1 MTVGK
6 VKDFNFSS
14 AGKTVGYCGGGM
26 AKGYAMG
33 GSAKAGQSVQM
44 AKSNAVAK
52 TLAGQKMTP
61 MAKGGKVMEKA
72 TGESYPSRRAMEK
85 HESMET
91 PRMQR
96 KEVIQ
101 RETVRAP
108 AAPQGMLRNR
118 GALGVMANK
127 NPGETA
133 MNTAPNLPGKMMLKK
148 GGSAMS
154 KGGSKN
160 C

>member
-6 VKDFNFSS
+6 VKDFDFKS
-14 AGKTVGYCGGGM
+14 GKMT
-26 AKGYAMG
+26 KGFAMG
-33 GSAKAGQSVQM
+33 GSAKPGQNVQM
-44 AKSNAVAK
+44 AKSNAVQK
-52 TLAGQKMTP
+52 TLVGQKMTP

-96 KEVIQ
+96 KEVMMS
-101 RETVRAP
+101 ETVKAP
-108 AAPQGMLRNR
+108 SAPQGMIRNH
-118 GALGVMANK
+118 GTLGVMANK
-127 NPGETA
+127 NPGETR
-133 MNTAPNLPGKMMLKK
+133 MNTAPNLPGDKMMMKK
-148 GGSAMS
+148 GGMAMK
-154 KGGSKN
+154 KGGMAKK

>member
-1 MTVGK
+1 MTVSK
-6 VKDFNFSS
+6 VKDFTFKSGPMTKNF
-14 AGKTVGYCGGGM
+14 
-26 AKGYAMG
+26 AMG

-44 AKSNAVAK
+44 AKSNAVQK
-52 TLAGQKMTP
+52 TLVGQKMTP

-96 KEVIQ
+96 KEVMMS
-101 RETVRAP
+101 ETVKAP
-108 AAPQGMLRNR
+108 SAPQGMVKNR
-118 GALGVMANK
+118 GTLGVMGNK
-127 NPGETA
+127 NPGETS
-133 MNTAPNLPGKMMLKK
+133 MNTAPNLPGDKMMMKKGCMAMKK
-148 GGSAMS
+148 GGMAKSN
-154 KGGSKN
+154 KN